1 MSRSVIQAGW
11 DDVPHITPEMIEKMT
26 AGMAPHTADARRKG
40 VPSLGSGAIYPVPEE
55 DVFIDPI
62 QLPTHFYRAYGF
74 DVGWNKTAAIWGAH
88 DRDTDV
94 LYCYSE
100 HYRGRAEPSVHA
112 SGIKARGSW
121 IPGIID
127 TAARGRS
134 QVDGRN
140 LWDLYE
146 AEGLDL
152 HNADKAV
159 EAGLLEVY
167 QRLSTGRLKIF
178 KTLSGTQSEYRI
190 YRRDE
195 KGRVVKENDHLM
207 DALRYLVMGISLAKL
222 KPNKSSHLA
231 PAVIVD
237 TVAGY

>member
-11 DDVPHITPEMIEKMT
+11 DDVPHITEEMIARMSK
-26 AGMAPHTADARRKG
+26 GMSPHTANARRKG
-40 VPSLGSGAIYPVPEE
+40 IPSLGSGAIYPVPEE
-55 DVFIDPI
+55 EVFIDPLR
-62 QLPTHFYRAYGF
+62 LPAHYYRAYGL

-100 HYRGRAEPSVHA
+100 HYRGQAEPSVHA
-112 SGIKARGSW
+112 SGIKARGGW

-134 QVDGRN
+134 QTDGRN

-146 AEGLDL
+146 AEGLNL
-152 HNADKAV
+152 IGADKAV

-178 KTLSGTQSEYRI
+178 KTLTSTASEYRI

-195 KGRVVKENDHLM
+195 KGRIVKQNDHLM
-207 DALRYLVMGISLAKL
+207 DALRYLVMGIEHAILQPAKQYA
-222 KPNKSSHLA
+222 A
-231 PAVIVD
+231 PAIVGD
-237 TVAGY
+237 RTVGY